1 MNVLKNRVYEL
12 DILRVLACLM
22 VICMH
27 APYPKEGA
35 NGLFLSTLS
44 YFTAPCIG
52 LFFMVSGALLSNY
65 CFYSLFSSGTW
76 SVVVYVYLDR
86 IIPSCSCYEP
96 LVRESQ

>member
-44 YFTAPCIG
+44 YFTVPCIG
-52 LFFMVSGALLSNY
+52 SIL
-65 CFYSLFSSGTW
+65 
-76 SVVVYVYLDR
+76 R
-86 IIPSCSCYEP
+86 
-96 LVRESQ
+96 